1 MDNIKNFNELPEG
14 DAKDSINIF
23 LDDLLKKLSDS
34 FSNQPIEILAHDEY
48 YEVRFVT
55 KEQKMLENLID
66 ALVKKMGLHVFYV
79 IRQNEGKNYRCVLYS
94 KPVRKM
100 MYIVYATSN
109 NYGLTDEIVVSFYDS
124 IETMYLSLRHE
135 YSRLGK
141 INGDVLEKQDIRDL
155 IRNFY

>member
-1 MDNIKNFNELPEG
+1 MDNIKNYNELPEG

-34 FSNQPIEILAHDEY
+34 FTNQSIEVLAHDEY

-55 KEQKMLENLID
+55 KGQKMLENLID
-66 ALVKKMGLHVFYV
+66 DLEKKLGLHVFYA

-100 MYIVYATSN
+100 MYIVYADSN
-109 NYGLTDEIVVSFYDS
+109 DYGVTDEIVVSFYES

-135 YSRLGK
+135 YARLSK
-141 INGDVLEKQDIRDL
+141 MSGDVLERQDIRDL

>member
-55 KEQKMLENLID
+55 KEQKMGSV
-66 ALVKKMGLHVFYV
+66 A
-79 IRQNEGKNYRCVLYS
+79 R
-94 KPVRKM
+94 VR
-100 MYIVYATSN
+100 
-109 NYGLTDEIVVSFYDS
+109 GC
-124 IETMYLSLRHE
+124 
-135 YSRLGK
+135 SRRRSPEQHHQ
-141 INGDVLEKQDIRDL
+141 IAH
-155 IRNFY
+155 Y